1 MDGCTASDPSLQLL
15 LWDLASGTHSRVAF
29 GSGLGI
35 VCVLLW
41 HLVATFPCVLDLGVK
56 GGRSDRRKGWVI
68 SFSSAAFRACCAAPP
83 LSPSSRVGPCTSLRL
98 PAIMGYYYGVRLYYP
113 KLFLSSL
120 LATEILLGMSFW

>member
-29 GSGLGI
+29 GSGLGV

-41 HLVATFPCVLDLGVK
+41 HLVASFPCVLDLGVK
-56 GGRSDRRKGWVI
+56 GGRSDCRGGWVI
-68 SFSSAAFRACCAAPP
+68 SFSTAAFRAASL

-98 PAIMGYYYGVRLYYP
+98 LAIMGYYYEVRLY
-113 KLFLSSL
+113 
-120 LATEILLGMSFW
+120 